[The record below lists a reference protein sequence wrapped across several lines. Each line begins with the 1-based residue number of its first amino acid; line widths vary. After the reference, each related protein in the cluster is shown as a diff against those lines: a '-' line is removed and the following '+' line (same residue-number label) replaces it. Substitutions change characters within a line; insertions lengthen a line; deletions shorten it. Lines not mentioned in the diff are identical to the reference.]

1 MENLHIV
8 CPACHKT
15 NRVPAAKLA
24 AAPKCG
30 HCGQPLFTGTPVS
43 VGFDDFERHVYRGHL
58 PVLIDFWASWCGPC
72 KMMGPAFAEAAR
84 ELEPRLRLL
93 KVSTEQEPTLARRW
107 NIRSIPTL
115 VLVKNGKE
123 VARQPGA
130 MDKGAIV
137 RWARQHLQG

>member
-8 CPACHKT
+8 CPSCHKT
-15 NRVPAAKLA
+15 SRVPETKLK

-30 HCGQPLFTGTPVS
+30 HCQELLFQARPVS
-43 VGFDDFERHVYRGHL
+43 VNFENFEKHVYRSHI

-72 KMMGPAFAEAAR
+72 KMMGPAFADAAK
-84 ELEPRLRLL
+84 ELEPHVRIL
-93 KVSTEQEPTLARRW
+93 KLSTEEEPTMGRRW

-130 MDKGAIV
+130 MGKDDII
-137 RWARQHLQG
+137 RWTRQHI